1 MFVRLI
7 VSEVIVNTNY
17 NSFGYKIVVN
27 AVFVNKNKKLC
38 VAFRE
43 WKMES
48 NCWSYFFTT
57 VKVKV
62 KAFILVKP

>member
-27 AVFVNKNKKLC
+27 AMFSRIRILV
-38 VAFRE
+38 VAF
-43 WKMES
+43 WGWQIES
-48 NCWSYFFTT
+48 NCWSYFFIT

-62 KAFILVKP
+62 KAFIVVKP